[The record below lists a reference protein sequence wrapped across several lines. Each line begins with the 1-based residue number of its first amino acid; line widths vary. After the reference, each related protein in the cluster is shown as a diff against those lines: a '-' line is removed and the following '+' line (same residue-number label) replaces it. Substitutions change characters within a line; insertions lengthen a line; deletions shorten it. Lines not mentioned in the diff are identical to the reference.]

1 MSYKE
6 VHLSRSP
13 ANVWCSLSSGQWE
26 PRGAK
31 GTYPRVW
38 LPPCMDVAWC
48 GGRAGRMLAAQ
59 LSQPPF
65 HFPSDVVMPK
75 AVQDGVHQRITEEE
89 LSQEDCHC
97 HVGRHASVAR
107 IQHLYQGR
115 QPQEEDACAED
126 DGEKNG
132 FHFSTQ
138 TTECRSCRRRCRRR
152 RRLLL
157 QAVGGNLAT
166 MSTGKKEDGDVDV
179 WHDGEDGESDNASA
193 DDRVAR

>member
-1 MSYKE
+1 
-6 VHLSRSP
+6 
-13 ANVWCSLSSGQWE
+13 
-26 PRGAK
+26 
-31 GTYPRVW
+31 
-38 LPPCMDVAWC
+38 
-48 GGRAGRMLAAQ
+48 MLAAQ

-115 QPQEEDACAED
+115 QPQEEDARAED
-126 DGEKNG
+126 DGEKNS

-179 WHDGEDGESDNASA
+179 
-193 DDRVAR
+193 